1 VQSRTCTLSFLGPN
15 YGGDPAPQLL
25 DKEKH
30 RGTAREAFDWGA
42 ITMTISC
49 NHKVPPAHRHVSLCK
64 RGRAADT
71 HEASSARTHPE
82 RGGQILSSRFV
93 LWVPH
98 FMPGGA
104 TTMPV
109 VDHAGKIIFYAVWR
123 VVKASENVLGSSNWW
138 PSPAPQRPR
147 RRCSD
152 ERKC

>member
-1 VQSRTCTLSFLGPN
+1 
-15 YGGDPAPQLL
+15 
-25 DKEKH
+25 
-30 RGTAREAFDWGA
+30 
-42 ITMTISC
+42 M
-49 NHKVPPAHRHVSLCK
+49 SLCE
-64 RGRAADT
+64 RARAADT

-123 VVKASENVLGSSNWW
+123 VVKASENALGSSNWW
-138 PSPAPQRPR
+138 PSPAPPGAPAVVAAMNETAE
-147 RRCSD
+147 SKVVF
-152 ERKC
+152 EHFLPSSLPPPSLPY